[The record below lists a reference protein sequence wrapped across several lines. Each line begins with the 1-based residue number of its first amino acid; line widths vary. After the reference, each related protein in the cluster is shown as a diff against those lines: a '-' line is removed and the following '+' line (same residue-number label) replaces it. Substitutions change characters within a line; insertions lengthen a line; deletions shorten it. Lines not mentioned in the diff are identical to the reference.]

1 MEFDY
6 FALVAKM
13 FSQTDANK
21 ASDIFWHQFDYMK

>member
-13 FSQTDANK
+13 FRQIDANK
-21 ASDIFWHQFDYMK
+21 ASDIFWHQFAYMK